1 MGATTST
8 LAHSEPPT
16 PTSPT
21 SPTSKH
27 AKHSSLSQIYPDFQH
42 HLNALQSNGF
52 SKAISRRKSHR
63 VSGSSH
69 STSSNS
75 SGEAPLA
82 SPSSLSS
89 GSHPPPTSSGTSNTS
104 TVLSSHPEEEESVEE
119 FRFLYGR
126 KYHNHPSSRYVLPCD
141 SEEIDRLHLQHYVL
155 KLALQK
161 NLHVPLPSTGCVL
174 DVGCG
179 GATWTMD
186 MATEMPDATFYGIDI
201 APVYPTAIHPRN
213 CHFSKQDISEG
224 TNFDSNMF
232 DVVFQRNLSFG
243 LTQPQWESAIQEAR
257 RLIKPGGYFEST
269 ESDCLIHSAGP
280 QTARV
285 MQVLR
290 HMLRSRGVDPDVIH
304 SLPAMLTK
312 AGFEEVTLKQYN
324 IPLGPR
330 GGRTGQLWQQNVFAV
345 LDICRRR
352 LARYANLNEEQVGEI
367 VAEMQREATEDFD
380 SYMTI
385 YVTYARKPLV

>member
-1 MGATTST
+1 M
-8 LAHSEPPT
+8 
-16 PTSPT
+16 
-21 SPTSKH
+21 
-27 AKHSSLSQIYPDFQH
+27 
-42 HLNALQSNGF
+42 
-52 SKAISRRKSHR
+52 
-63 VSGSSH
+63 
-69 STSSNS
+69 STSL
-75 SGEAPLA
+75 P
-82 SPSSLSS
+82 
-89 GSHPPPTSSGTSNTS
+89 
-104 TVLSSHPEEEESVEE
+104 SHPEVDETVPE
-119 FRFLYGR
+119 FRYLYGR
-126 KYHNHPSSRYVLPCD
+126 KYHNHASSRYVLPCD

-161 NLHVPLPSTGCVL
+161 NLHVPLPSMGRVL

-186 MATEMPDATFYGIDI
+186 MATEMPEASFYGIDI
-201 APVYPTAIHPRN
+201 APIYPTAIHPRN
-213 CHFSKQDISEG
+213 CHFSKQDITAG
-224 TNFDSNMF
+224 TTFDANSF

-243 LTQPQWESAIQEAR
+243 LTPEQWESAIAEAVR
-257 RLIKPGGYFEST
+257 VMKPGGYFESV

-280 QTARV
+280 QTAKV

-290 HMLRSRGVDPDVIH
+290 HMLRSQGVDPDTIH

-312 AGFEEVTLKQYN
+312 AGLEQVTLKQYN
-324 IPLGPR
+324 IPLGAR

-345 LDICRRR
+345 LDVCRRR

-367 VAEMQREATEDFD
+367 VAEMQREAAEDYD